1 VVQSAQWRPDLG
13 AVAQGRGSVAN
24 KHQSAYGTQ
33 LFFVQ
38 AKGKTVLYIPSR
50 GKLPGA
56 GQEYTEADAKDKDLV
71 QQLESTLI
79 HWTRQIKE
87 VGSMHGYFQRGVW
100 KAF

>member
-1 VVQSAQWRPDLG
+1 VLLTSIRALTH
-13 AVAQGRGSVAN
+13 ASHN
-24 KHQSAYGTQ
+24 F
-33 LFFVQ
+33 LCVQ

-56 GQEYTEADAKDKDLV
+56 GQEYTDADAKDKDLV

-87 VGSMHGYFQRGVW
+87 VGSMHGFSFPKHQ
-100 KAF
+100 